1 MHTQQQHS
9 STSSQPASTSQ
20 HALSL
25 TYHPPPSSLPHTQ
38 AKYEQRDAMSFA
50 EEMGVS
56 TKTASLAISFA
67 SSLDK
72 SASQTTSLAMLSGK
86 MPVASGGGP
95 GSGVEGSL
103 PPVDHEPPKVIS
115 RVMAWSKG
123 GNRPKTAPA
132 PGDGGG
138 GEGGNKSFSWLMADG
153 M

>member
-1 MHTQQQHS
+1 
-9 STSSQPASTSQ
+9 
-20 HALSL
+20 
-25 TYHPPPSSLPHTQ
+25 
-38 AKYEQRDAMSFA
+38 MSFA

>member
-1 MHTQQQHS
+1 MHTQQHS
-9 STSSQPASTSQ
+9 STSSQPASSCTPLSTPS
-20 HALSL
+20 HSL
-25 TYHPPPSSLPHTQ
+25 TTLPSHTHTQ